1 MVKLIE
7 SSYDN
12 NDWHALLNS
21 RTGRWVNV
29 YDVKTFRYNVSQG
42 CKRPFYKLFNINQL
56 QEELAYVKGK
66 LGVYGSLPLNLVSGI
81 DFKDYMGDELTE
93 QTRHTVG
100 DARIQLFALDLRNFG
115 RPSYAA
121 TINFARVE
129 AEGRPI
135 YYYIKTNADIDDM
148 LAYIDSYPDKKNK
161 DLKESVSSNDFHF
174 NRADIW
180 FYTHMHQFSDDEL
193 VAAVRVL
200 TWVTDQL
207 NVRDYTDFYVLA
219 PRYNIACDALFEEC
233 DTYDETITG
242 GHSMEIIYVP
252 IRGYGEITMV
262 MWVSPNLDNKSLYFF
277 RSENDKNKFLDWI
290 EDHSRNDEKE
300 YRQKEEEKWQKSN
313 EKEG

>member
-93 QTRHTVG
+93 QVKHTVG
-100 DARIQLFALDLRNFG
+100 DAQIQIFHLDLRNFG

-121 TINFARVE
+121 IIKFARVE

-174 NRADIW
+174 NRADVW

-193 VAAVRVL
+193 VAAVRLL

-207 NVRDYTDFYVLA
+207 NFRDYTDFYVLE
-219 PRYNIACDALFEEC
+219 PRYNISCDELDNCDAYMEK
-233 DTYDETITG
+233 ING
-242 GHSMEIIYVP
+242 GYNAMVIYVP
-252 IRGYGEITMV
+252 IKNYGEIAIATG
-262 MWVSPNLDNKSLYFF
+262 SLDLGKESLYFF

>member
-174 NRADIW
+174 NRADVW

-207 NVRDYTDFYVLA
+207 NLRDYTDFYVLE
-219 PRYNIACDALFEEC
+219 PRYNISCDELDNCDAYMEKINGG
-233 DTYDETITG
+233 YDARV
-242 GHSMEIIYVP
+242 IYVP
-252 IRGYGEITMV
+252 INNYGEIAIATG
-262 MWVSPNLDNKSLYFF
+262 SLDPGKESLYFF
-277 RSENDKNKFLDWI
+277 RSEDDKNKFLDWI

-313 EKEG
+313 EEEG

>member
-93 QTRHTVG
+93 QVKHTVG
-100 DARIQLFALDLRNFG
+100 DAQIQIFHLDLRNFG
-115 RPSYAA
+115 RPSYDA
-121 TINFARVE
+121 IIKFARVE

-174 NRADIW
+174 NRADVW

-193 VAAVRVL
+193 VAAVRLL

-207 NVRDYTDFYVLA
+207 NVRDYTDFYVLE
-219 PRYNIACDALFEEC
+219 PRYNISCDELDNCDAYMEN
-233 DTYDETITG
+233 IKG
-242 GHSMEIIYVP
+242 GYNAMVIYVP
-252 IRGYGEITMV
+252 IKNYGEIAIATG
-262 MWVSPNLDNKSLYFF
+262 SLDPGKESLYFF

-290 EDHSRNDEKE
+290 EDHSRNDEKK

>member
-174 NRADIW
+174 NRADVW

-193 VAAVRVL
+193 VAAVRLL

-207 NVRDYTDFYVLA
+207 NFRDYTDFYVLE
-219 PRYNIACDALFEEC
+219 PRYNISCDELDNCDAYMEK
-233 DTYDETITG
+233 ING
-242 GHSMEIIYVP
+242 GDDARVIYVP
-252 IRGYGEITMV
+252 IKNNGEIAIATG
-262 MWVSPNLDNKSLYFF
+262 SLDPGKESLSFF

-313 EKEG
+313 KEVG

>member
-161 DLKESVSSNDFHF
+161 DLKESVSSNDFYF

-207 NVRDYTDFYVLA
+207 NLRDYTDFYVLE
-219 PRYNIACDALFEEC
+219 PRYNISCDELDNCDAYMEKINGG
-233 DTYDETITG
+233 YDARV
-242 GHSMEIIYVP
+242 IYVP
-252 IRGYGEITMV
+252 INNYGEIAIATGI
-262 MWVSPNLDNKSLYFF
+262 LDLGKESLYFF

-313 EKEG
+313 EEEG

>member
-1 MVKLIE
+1 
-7 SSYDN
+7 
-12 NDWHALLNS
+12 
-21 RTGRWVNV
+21 
-29 YDVKTFRYNVSQG
+29 
-42 CKRPFYKLFNINQL
+42 LFNINQL

-93 QTRHTVG
+93 QVKHTVG
-100 DARIQLFALDLRNFG
+100 DAQIQIFHLDLRNFG
-115 RPSYAA
+115 RPSYDA
-121 TINFARVE
+121 IIKFARVE

-174 NRADIW
+174 NRADVW

-207 NVRDYTDFYVLA
+207 NFRDYTDFYVLE
-219 PRYNIACDALFEEC
+219 PRYNIACDELDNC
-233 DTYDETITG
+233 DAYMEKINGGYDARV
-242 GHSMEIIYVP
+242 IYVP
-252 IRGYGEITMV
+252 IKNYGEIAIATG
-262 MWVSPNLDNKSLYFF
+262 SLDPGKESLYFF

-313 EKEG
+313 KEEG

>member
-42 CKRPFYKLFNINQL
+42 CQRPFYKLFNINQL

-100 DARIQLFALDLRNFG
+100 DAQIQLFALDLRNFG

-193 VAAVRVL
+193 VAAVRLL

-207 NVRDYTDFYVLA
+207 NLRDYTDFYVLE
-219 PRYNIACDALFEEC
+219 PRYNISCDE
-233 DTYDETITG
+233 
-242 GHSMEIIYVP
+242 
-252 IRGYGEITMV
+252 
-262 MWVSPNLDNKSLYFF
+262 LDN
-277 RSENDKNKFLDWI
+277 
-290 EDHSRNDEKE
+290 
-300 YRQKEEEKWQKSN
+300 
-313 EKEG
+313 

>member
-193 VAAVRVL
+193 VAAVRLL

-207 NVRDYTDFYVLA
+207 NFRDYTDFYVLE
-219 PRYNIACDALFEEC
+219 PRYNISCDELDNCDAYMEKINGG
-233 DTYDETITG
+233 YDARV
-242 GHSMEIIYVP
+242 IYVP
-252 IRGYGEITMV
+252 INNYGEIAIATG
-262 MWVSPNLDNKSLYFF
+262 SLDPGKESLYFF

-313 EKEG
+313 EEEG

>member
-161 DLKESVSSNDFHF
+161 DLKESVSSNDFYF

-193 VAAVRVL
+193 VAAVRLL

-207 NVRDYTDFYVLA
+207 NFRDYTDFYVLE
-219 PRYNIACDALFEEC
+219 PRYNISCDELDNCDAYMEKINGG
-233 DTYDETITG
+233 YDARV
-242 GHSMEIIYVP
+242 IYVP
-252 IRGYGEITMV
+252 INNYGEIAIATG
-262 MWVSPNLDNKSLYFF
+262 SLDPGKESLYFF

-313 EKEG
+313 EEEG

>member
-174 NRADIW
+174 NRADVW

-193 VAAVRVL
+193 VAAVRLL

-207 NVRDYTDFYVLA
+207 NFRDYTDFYVLE
-219 PRYNIACDALFEEC
+219 PRYNISCDELDNCDAYMEKINGG
-233 DTYDETITG
+233 YDARV
-242 GHSMEIIYVP
+242 IYVP
-252 IRGYGEITMV
+252 INNYGEIAIATG
-262 MWVSPNLDNKSLYFF
+262 SLDPGKESLYFF
-277 RSENDKNKFLDWI
+277 RSEDDKNKFLDWI

-313 EKEG
+313 EEEG